1 MKLVSGVPQRGTK
14 KRGYAQ
20 KHNWLVIK
28 REYISDPTVSVRDL
42 AKKHIVPLPSLQKR
56 VGEEKWTLLRE
67 EVHTRAELALTKEAE
82 SDVLEVKK
90 RHVRIAR
97 LMQKIGIEA
106 LEKHKYLPKSS
117 KEAREFVVEG
127 VKMEKQAMGM
137 DDKKPMPALIGIV
150 QAQKEIIGQYQEA
163 EIVSNEEES

>member
-56 VGEEKWTLLRE
+56 VAEEKWTLLRE
-67 EVHTRAELALTKEAE
+67 EVQTRAELALTKEAE
-82 SDVLEVKK
+82 TNLLQVKK
-90 RHVRIAR
+90 QPVTLSPLI
-97 LMQKIGIEA
+97 QKLAI
-106 LEKHKYLPKSS
+106 
-117 KEAREFVVEG
+117 
-127 VKMEKQAMGM
+127 Q
-137 DDKKPMPALIGIV
+137 
-150 QAQKEIIGQYQEA
+150 
-163 EIVSNEEES
+163 